1 MDTVT
6 PYLVH
11 VYHMPNSSNIIGTF
25 SEALATC
32 LYDRY
37 MAPISYLNV
46 HRTRKEWKLIKS
58 IQSRIKKEQ
67 YVLRVTDKSGIFHL
81 GTKLDYEQKVEAYR
95 QKTGAYIE
103 LESNPLWPI
112 FDKVVHLL
120 NDLRSKKYILA

>member
-1 MDTVT
+1 MDTVI

-81 GTKLDYEQKVEAYR
+81 GRVTDYEQKAEAHR
-95 QKTGAYIE
+95 QKTDAYI
-103 LESNPLWPI
+103 
-112 FDKVVHLL
+112 
-120 NDLRSKKYILA
+120 